1 MARDSKP
8 QEGERI
14 LAFEEPV
21 DLDIMVQETD
31 EEANWLAYLRRA
43 RKALGNDASP
53 ETVAKWLAQRP
64 QGE

>member
-1 MARDSKP
+1 MAGNSKP

-31 EEANWLAYLRRA
+31 EEANWLAYLVGRA
-43 RKALGNDASP
+43 RRSAMTPLRRPSLKGSSP
-53 ETVAKWLAQRP
+53 
-64 QGE
+64 